1 MIIDKKREEMFFR
14 CRMRKKKLDTKLN
27 VVKALLVLPPAFFLV
42 SKVVEII
49 MSMFGDAA
57 SMATGALFYGYN
69 SGNAPFSSLLFII
82 GSAVLF
88 LSAICITIFDTEE
101 IKKHI
106 LKIYPSIALL
116 FIIFGIVFKD
126 VELYIIVAMAVLALP
141 LGLYNN
147 TLKKE
152 DLAMSKLEGYTHFN
166 PIYMENRDTS
176 IPKVTKEEFDGMTD
190 DERIMFERD
199 GGRKR

>member
-14 CRMRKKKLDTKLN
+14 CRLRKKKLDTKLN

-42 SKVVEII
+42 SKILDVI

-69 SGNAPFSSLLFII
+69 SGSAPFSALLFII
-82 GSAVLF
+82 GSAILF
-88 LSAICITIFDTEE
+88 LSAICITIFNTEE

-106 LKIYPSIALL
+106 LKIYLGIALL
-116 FIIFGIVFKD
+116 FVVFGVVFKD
-126 VELYIIVAMAVLALP
+126 FELYIIVAMAVFAIP

-147 TLKKE
+147 TLKDE
-152 DLAMSKLEGYTHFN
+152 DLTMSRLEGYPHFN
-166 PIYMENRDTS
+166 PIYMENRDTA
-176 IPKVTKEEFDGMTD
+176 IPKATSEEVDGMTP

-199 GGRKR
+199 GGRRK